1 MLRNPTMPLLAE
13 SDVFA
18 PAAPGTMLLG
28 LIGSGIAGS
37 RSPAMHVAEAAAQG
51 FALEYRRIDLDVLG
65 LGVEALPQLL
75 DHAQAACYRGLNIT
89 YPAKLAV
96 IPLLDALSDE
106 ARALGAVNTVV
117 FEAGRRIGHNTDASG
132 FAAGFRLQLPGVA
145 MAQVVQIGA
154 GGAGA
159 AVAHAVLA
167 MGAGQLAIFDMDP
180 ARAAALSANLNAH
193 FGPGRA
199 VAGGTL
205 SLALAAADGLVHAT
219 PMGMAKHPGLPLPA
233 ALLRADLWVAEVVYV
248 PIDTALLQAAR
259 ALGAPVADGGGMAV
273 YQAADAFRHF
283 TGREPDTARM
293 RQGFLAAISH
303 PG

>member
-1 MLRNPTMPLLAE
+1 
-13 SDVFA
+13 
-18 PAAPGTMLLG
+18 
-28 LIGSGIAGS
+28 
-37 RSPAMHVAEAAAQG
+37 VAEAAAQG

-75 DHAQAACYRGLNIT
+75 DHAQAAGYRGLNIT
-89 YPAKLAV
+89 YPAKQAV

-117 FEAGRRIGHNTDASG
+117 FEPGRRIGHNTDASG

-145 MAQVVQIGA
+145 MGQVVQIGA

-159 AVAHAVLA
+159 AVAHAVLS
-167 MGAGQLAIFDMDP
+167 MGAGQLTIFDIDDT
-180 ARAAALSANLNAH
+180 RAAGLAANLNAH

-199 VAGGTL
+199 AAGA
-205 SLALAAADGLVHAT
+205 ALGPAIAAAHGLVHAT

-259 ALGAPVADGGGMAV
+259 AQGARVADGGGMAV

-283 TGREPDTARM
+283 TGREPDAARM

>member
-1 MLRNPTMPLLAE
+1 MPPLAE
-13 SDVFA
+13 RDVFA

-51 FALEYRRIDLDVLG
+51 FALEYRRIDLDVLA

-75 DHAQAACYRGLNIT
+75 DHAQRAGYRGLNIT
-89 YPAKLAV
+89 YPAKQAV

-132 FAAGFRLQLPGVA
+132 FAAGFRMQLPTVA
-145 MAQVVQIGA
+145 MGQVVQIGA

-167 MGAGQLAIFDMDP
+167 MGAGKLALFDIDD
-180 ARAAALSANLNAH
+180 ARAAALAANLNAH

-199 VAGGTL
+199 VAGGALGT
-205 SLALAAADGLVHAT
+205 ALATADGLLHAT

-259 ALGAPVADGGGMAV
+259 ALGARVADGGGMAV

-283 TGREPDTARM
+283 TGREPDAARM
-293 RQGFLAAISH
+293 RQGFLAAISRPH
-303 PG
+303 QPLGLT